1 MTSQLQPR
9 PRRRLDAIRRPQILA
24 TAAELIR
31 EKGLWS
37 VRISD
42 VAKRAGMSPANV
54 VYYFGSKD
62 QLFAEAISEVDDA
75 FYAQVDAELPR
86 LERAS
91 DRLGWLVARSST
103 SDWVLWVDMW
113 VYARHHSDSL
123 IAQRRFHDRWRYTF
137 EDIIHHGIGTG
148 EWRVD
153 DPRGVAQRLCAL
165 TDGYAVHMTLGNPD
179 HTPETYVNMVLT
191 GAARELGCDVGTL
204 LEAAAR
210 CPLDGTA

>member
-1 MTSQLQPR
+1 
-9 PRRRLDAIRRPQILA
+9 LDAIRRPQILA

-75 FYAQVDAELPR
+75 FYAEVDAELPR

-91 DRLGWLVARSST
+91 DRLGWLVAWSST
-103 SDWVLWVDMW
+103 SDWRA
-113 VYARHHSDSL
+113 ARHARPHR
-123 IAQRRFHDRWRYTF
+123 AAPRCRYA
-137 EDIIHHGIGTG
+137 G
-148 EWRVD
+148 
-153 DPRGVAQRLCAL
+153 QRL
-165 TDGYAVHMTLGNPD
+165 
-179 HTPETYVNMVLT
+179 
-191 GAARELGCDVGTL
+191 
-204 LEAAAR
+204 
-210 CPLDGTA
+210 

>member
-1 MTSQLQPR
+1 
-9 PRRRLDAIRRPQILA
+9 
-24 TAAELIR
+24 LIR

-37 VRISD
+37 IRISD

-62 QLFAEAISEVDDA
+62 QLFAEAISDADDA
-75 FYAQVDAELPR
+75 FYTQVDEELPR
-86 LERAS
+86 LQRAS
-91 DRLGWLVARSST
+91 DRLGWLVACSST

-123 IAQRRFHDRWRYTF
+123 IAQRRFHDRWRRAF
-137 EDIIHHGIGTG
+137 EDIIRHGIDTG
-148 EWRVD
+148 EWHVD
-153 DPRGVAQRLCAL
+153 DPCGVAQRLCAL

-179 HTPETYVNMVLT
+179 HTPETYVKMVLT
-191 GAARELGCDVGTL
+191 GAARELGCEVDTL

-210 CPLDGTA
+210 YPLEGGA